1 MKELTVRAYAKI
13 NLTLD
18 VLRRRAD
25 GYHEVR
31 MLMQRVSLCDDIVL
45 SRQSGDIS
53 LRSNVAYLPCDS
65 RNLAVRAA
73 ERFFDAAAL
82 GGEGVAIDLVKRI
95 PVAAGLAGGSADAAA
110 VLTGLNA
117 LYGAPLSE
125 ERLMELGAALGAD
138 VPFCIAG
145 GTMLAEGIG
154 ERLTRLPAL
163 PRTNVVL
170 CKPPVSLSTAY
181 VYSKIRC
188 SRIRRRPDTAGA
200 LDALRAGDLAGVCR
214 RMYNVMEDVA
224 VQEHRAIS
232 DIKSAMLAA
241 GADGAVMSGSGPT
254 VVGLFSNR
262 NAAEACACALSNT
275 YRDVFCVE
283 TM

>member
-1 MKELTVRAYAKI
+1 MDKMTVRAYAKI

-18 VLRRRAD
+18 ILRRRED

-31 MLMQRVSLCDDIVL
+31 MLMQRVSLCDDITL
-45 SRQSGDIS
+45 SRQSGDIA
-53 LRSNVAYLPCDS
+53 LCSNVAYLPRDS

-73 ERFFDAAAL
+73 ERFFEAVGL
-82 GGEGVAIDLVKRI
+82 QGEGVQIDLIKRI

-117 LYGAPLSE
+117 LYDAPLSN

-163 PRTNVVL
+163 PHANVVL

-188 SRIRRRPDTAGA
+188 DRIRRRPDTAGA
-200 LDALRAGDLAGVCR
+200 LDALHAGDLAGVCR

-224 VQEHRAIS
+224 VHEYRAIA
-232 DIKSAMLAA
+232 DIKNAILSA

-254 VVGLFSNR
+254 VVGLFSER
-262 NAAEACACALSNT
+262 NAAEACAEALART
-275 YRDVFCVE
+275 YQDVFCVE
-283 TM
+283 SM